1 MIFTRF
7 KNKQFYLILAIFSL
21 LFDNYFAVAN
31 IKSES
36 NIELLLEY
44 KRGKDLKIYYKKY
57 DLNFNKNKT
66 DYNIYNCN
74 NKSAKVK
81 IINYNKKDLID
92 EKNKSTVTKKLSSD
106 TLIKVYIKK
115 YNKSF
120 YLRCLPD
127 DFPILTYINHK
138 TNNIE
143 GYLAIPYYARTLTGN
158 TFSSNYFIITDT
170 KGAVLWYMR
179 SSGGS
184 TFLDLFDKDFLIS
197 RGVSNGFHPGTPTKY
212 NSAKISDLSGRT
224 VNDISLSSYLA
235 RPTYVTDDKYILMT
249 GSPNRSNVDISKL
262 NITLQDQSNG
272 KCIINKEDVNIAGV
286 SIDLLDQT
294 GKLVK
299 SIDLTD
305 KIPYHASSKA
315 NIVNRAL
322 PNEPLD
328 CAIDIFHQNSITESE
343 DKKGYI
349 LSNRWSGVFYVDK
362 ATEEIIWHIGTYK
375 SEKSLEI
382 VSDPLGSKGPI
393 AQHGGFLTKDNRL
406 YIFDNQVEKNVLA
419 RGVEYYIDNDN
430 KKAIFIKSYI
440 LGVDFCVDQN
450 GIFTCNS
457 NSQGNIEI
465 INDKKDILVSW
476 GNTEG
481 REEQATFFNAKGEA
495 LATLSI
501 LSNKPNVMA
510 ISFIDKNLFSKDML
524 RKNASSETVINNG
537 TYPK

>member
-1 MIFTRF
+1 
-7 KNKQFYLILAIFSL
+7 
-21 LFDNYFAVAN
+21 
-31 IKSES
+31 
-36 NIELLLEY
+36 
-44 KRGKDLKIYYKKY
+44 
-57 DLNFNKNKT
+57 
-66 DYNIYNCN
+66 
-74 NKSAKVK
+74 
-81 IINYNKKDLID
+81 
-92 EKNKSTVTKKLSSD
+92 
-106 TLIKVYIKK
+106 
-115 YNKSF
+115 
-120 YLRCLPD
+120 
-127 DFPILTYINHK
+127 
-138 TNNIE
+138 
-143 GYLAIPYYARTLTGN
+143 
-158 TFSSNYFIITDT
+158 
-170 KGAVLWYMR
+170 MR

-457 NSQGNIEI
+457 
-465 INDKKDILVSW
+465 
-476 GNTEG
+476 
-481 REEQATFFNAKGEA
+481 
-495 LATLSI
+495 
-501 LSNKPNVMA
+501 
-510 ISFIDKNLFSKDML
+510 
-524 RKNASSETVINNG
+524 
-537 TYPK
+537 